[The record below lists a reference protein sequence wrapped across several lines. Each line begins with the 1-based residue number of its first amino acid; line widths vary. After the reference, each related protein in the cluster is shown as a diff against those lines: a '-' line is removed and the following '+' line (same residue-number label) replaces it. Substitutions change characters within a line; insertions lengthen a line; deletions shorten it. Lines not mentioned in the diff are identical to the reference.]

1 MAGTVFLQAQY
12 LQFILGYTPLV
23 AGVALLPAAFGMLF
37 GSGAGAHLNAKFGG
51 RVAVATGTLVAAAGV
66 AAQAGFIDGSSYLPT
81 GVGLLLFG
89 LGAGIAMPAATDL
102 IMATL
107 PPARAGVGS
116 AVNDTVREL
125 GGALG
130 VAVIGSI
137 AATSYASSM
146 RSQLTRFPHLSEP
159 VRQLLT
165 DNVGSALHTSGGLG
179 TNGTDLASVARTAF
193 VHSMSTSLWV
203 GVGLAVSATIIAV
216 IHLPRREGHSSKVGT
231 DADVVQVEDLA
242 VLVVNPAA

>member
-1 MAGTVFLQAQY
+1 MLVGT
-12 LQFILGYTPLV
+12 
-23 AGVALLPAAFGMLF
+23 
-37 GSGAGAHLNAKFGG
+37 GAGAHMNAMLGG

-66 AAQAGFIDGSSYLPT
+66 AVQAAFIDGSSYVPT

-137 AATSYASSM
+137 AATNYAASLQSE
-146 RSQLTRFPHLSEP
+146 LTRHPDISDP
-159 VRQLLT
+159 VRHLLT
-165 DNVGSALHTSGGLG
+165 DNVGSALHTSGQLG
-179 TNGTDLASVARTAF
+179 ANGAEIASIARTAF
-193 VHSMSTSLWV
+193 VNSMSASLWV
-203 GVGLAVSATIIAV
+203 AVGLAVTATVIAV
-216 IHLPRREGHSSKVGT
+216 VHLPRRERQVHAAAAHGT
-231 DADVVQVEDLA
+231 VVHVESIA
-242 VLVVNPAA
+242 VPVVNSAT